1 MEEGAVCLRTAS
13 FVIAVAISRSFACAV
28 FNCAAYCRSAFGW
41 RAARR
46 HSYCPS
52 VTGLSRVLIS
62 SHFSCVCSNMVRV
75 CVYVRAYMGAQTA
88 GVTGWRSVP
97 ALDRDHRFGK
107 GRLGAAANG
116 LNTAW
121 QRSARKQL
129 FPPCSLLWLAP
140 VIAGLGQTARRGH
153 ARRRHRQRAR
163 CDCARPPAS
172 EIFRRRT

>member
-1 MEEGAVCLRTAS
+1 MPVGHGPR
-13 FVIAVAISRSFACAV
+13 
-28 FNCAAYCRSAFGW
+28 
-41 RAARR
+41 
-46 HSYCPS
+46 
-52 VTGLSRVLIS
+52 
-62 SHFSCVCSNMVRV
+62 SCVDLIAFFVRLFKHGARV
-75 CVYVRAYMGAQTA
+75 CVCVRRWGAQTV

-129 FPPCSLLWLAP
+129 FFSPCLLLWLAP
-140 VIAGLGQTARRGH
+140 VIAGRTAR

-163 CDCARPPAS
+163 CDSRGRPLRRFSAAVRDLIKNNVRQNGRHHSRVRCPAHGA
-172 EIFRRRT
+172 ERWYCGGGLFPT